1 MIGFLGRRF
10 AYVIPV
16 LFGVTVVVFA
26 TVKIIPGDPAALLA
40 GPGASQATV
49 ASLRDR
55 LGLGGS
61 IFNQYWHWFSHAI
74 RGDFGLSIAK
84 QQPVSDLVFSA
95 FGNTLIL
102 AGYAAV
108 IAIVFG
114 LILGGLGALYPR
126 GIIGR
131 LTSGVSA
138 VAISVPQYSL
148 AVLFIIYLAVNTGF
162 FPVSGMYSTNGGGG
176 FTDLLWHGFLPAL
189 TAALV
194 PGGVIA
200 RIFRSALLDVLSM
213 DFVEALRA
221 RGYSRRRILV
231 HAVHNSVPSL
241 LTIAGL
247 QVGYL
252 LGGVVFVETIFTW
265 PGLGLLVYQSI
276 SARDLPVIQA
286 GVLVSAVAFVLI
298 NIIVDTLH
306 ALIDT
311 RVRTS

>member
-1 MIGFLGRRF
+1 MIGFLGRRL

-16 LFGVTVVVFA
+16 LLGVTIVVFA
-26 TVKIIPGDPAALLA
+26 TVKIIPGDPATLLA
-40 GPGASQATV
+40 GPGALPSTV
-49 ASLRDR
+49 ASLRQR

-61 IFNQYWHWFSHAI
+61 IFSQYWHWFSHALQ
-74 RGDFGLSIAK
+74 GDLGLSIAH
-84 QQPVSDLVFSA
+84 QQPASNLVFSA

-102 AGYAAV
+102 AAYAAV

-114 LILGGLGALYPR
+114 LVIGALGALHPR

-131 LTSGVSA
+131 LTSGISA
-138 VAISVPQYSL
+138 VSISIPQYSL
-148 AVLFIIYLAVNTGF
+148 AVLLIIYLAVNTGF
-162 FPVSGMYSTNGGGG
+162 FPVSGMHGNGGGG
-176 FTDLLWHGFLPAL
+176 FGDLLWHGFLPAL
-189 TAALV
+189 TAGLV

-221 RGYSRRRILV
+221 RGFSRRRILA
-231 HAVHNSVPSL
+231 HAVHNAVPSL

-247 QVGYL
+247 QIGYL

-286 GVLVSAVAFVLI
+286 GVLLSAVAFVLI
-298 NIIVDTLH
+298 NIIVDTMH
-306 ALIDT
+306 ALIDP

>member
-1 MIGFLGRRF
+1 MMVFLGRRL

-40 GPGASQATV
+40 GPGASQADI
-49 ASLRDR
+49 ASLRER

-61 IFNQYWHWFSHAI
+61 LPAQYWHWFSHAI
-74 RGDFGLSIAK
+74 QGDLGLSIAK
-84 QQPVSDLVFSA
+84 QQPASDLVFSA
-95 FGNTLIL
+95 FGNTLVL
-102 AGYAAV
+102 AAYAAV

-114 LILGGLGALYPR
+114 LLIGGIGALYPR
-126 GIIGR
+126 GVIGR

-138 VAISVPQYSL
+138 ISISVPQYSL
-148 AVLFIIYLAVNTGF
+148 AVLLIIYLAVDTGF
-162 FPVSGMYSTNGGGG
+162 FPVSGMHSTAGGG
-176 FTDLLWHGFLPAL
+176 FIDLLWHGFLPAV
-189 TAALV
+189 TAGLV

-213 DFVEALRA
+213 DFIEALKA
-221 RGYSRRRILV
+221 RGFSRRRILA
-231 HAVHNSVPSL
+231 HAMHNSVPSL

-298 NIIVDTLH
+298 NVIVDTVH
-306 ALIDT
+306 ALVDS
-311 RVRTS
+311 RVRTA

>member
-1 MIGFLGRRF
+1 VIAFFGRRL

-16 LFGVTVVVFA
+16 LLGVSIVVFA
-26 TVKIIPGDPAALLA
+26 TVKIIPGDPATLLA
-40 GPGASQATV
+40 GPGALPAQV

-61 IFNQYWHWFSHAI
+61 IFSQYWHWFTHALH
-74 RGDFGLSIAK
+74 GDLGNSIAQ
-84 QQPVSDLVFSA
+84 QQPASHLVFSA

-102 AGYAAV
+102 AAYAAV
-108 IAIVFG
+108 IAVVFG
-114 LILGGLGALYPR
+114 LVIGGLGALYPR
-126 GIIGR
+126 GVIGR
-131 LTSGVSA
+131 LTSGLSA
-138 VAISVPQYSL
+138 VSISIPQYSL
-148 AVLFIIYLAVNTGF
+148 AVLLIIYLAVNTGW
-162 FPVSGMYSTNGGGG
+162 FPVSGMYGTTGGG
-176 FTDLLWHGFLPAL
+176 FGDLLWHGFLPAL
-189 TAALV
+189 TAGLV

-221 RGYSRRRILV
+221 RGFSRRRILA
-231 HAVHNSVPSL
+231 HAVHNAVPSL

-247 QVGYL
+247 QIGYL

-298 NIIVDTLH
+298 NVLVDTLH
-306 ALIDT
+306 ALIDS

>member
-1 MIGFLGRRF
+1 MIAFLRRRL

-16 LFGVTVVVFA
+16 LLGVTVVVFG

-40 GPGASQATV
+40 GPGATPADV

-61 IFNQYWHWFSHAI
+61 IPSQYWQWFTHAI
-74 RGDFGLSIAK
+74 RGDLGLSIAK
-84 QQPVSDLVFSA
+84 QQPASDLVFNA

-108 IAIVFG
+108 IALIFG
-114 LILGGLGALYPR
+114 LVIGGLGALYPR
-126 GIIGR
+126 GILARI
-131 LTSGVSA
+131 TSALSA
-138 VAISVPQYSL
+138 ISISVPQYSL
-148 AVLFIIYLAVNTGF
+148 AVLLIIYLAVNTGY
-162 FPVSGMYSTNGGGG
+162 FPVSGMYSTNGGGFG
-176 FTDLLWHGFLPAL
+176 DLLWHGFLPAL
-189 TAALV
+189 TAGLV

-213 DFVEALRA
+213 DFVEALKA
-221 RGYSRRRILV
+221 RGFSKRRILV

-247 QVGYL
+247 QIGYL

-286 GVLVSAVAFVLI
+286 GVLLSAVAFVAV

-306 ALIDT
+306 ALVDS
-311 RVRTS
+311 RVRAA

>member
-1 MIGFLGRRF
+1 MTGFLGRRF
-10 AYVIPV
+10 AYAIPV
-16 LFGVTVVVFA
+16 LLGVSIVVFL

-40 GPGASQATV
+40 GPGAQPADISA
-49 ASLRDR
+49 LRDR

-61 IFNQYWHWFSHAI
+61 IFTQYWHWFTHALT
-74 RGDFGLSIAK
+74 GDLGLSIAK
-84 QQPVSDLVFSA
+84 QQPASHLVFSA

-102 AGYAAV
+102 AAYAAV
-108 IAIVFG
+108 IAVFFG
-114 LILGGLGALYPR
+114 LLIGGLGALYPR

-131 LTSGVSA
+131 ITSALSA
-138 VAISVPQYSL
+138 ASISIPQYSL
-148 AVLFIIYLAVNTGF
+148 AILLIIYLAVNTGW
-162 FPVSGMYSTNGGGG
+162 FPVSGMYSTGGGG
-176 FTDLLWHGFLPAL
+176 LSDLLWHGFLPAL
-189 TAALV
+189 TAGLV

-200 RIFRSALLDVLSM
+200 RIFRSALLDVLAM
-213 DFVEALRA
+213 DFVEALKA
-221 RGYSRRRILV
+221 RGYGRARILA
-231 HAVHNSVPSL
+231 HAVHNAVPSL

-298 NIIVDTLH
+298 NIIVDSLH
-306 ALIDT
+306 GLIDS